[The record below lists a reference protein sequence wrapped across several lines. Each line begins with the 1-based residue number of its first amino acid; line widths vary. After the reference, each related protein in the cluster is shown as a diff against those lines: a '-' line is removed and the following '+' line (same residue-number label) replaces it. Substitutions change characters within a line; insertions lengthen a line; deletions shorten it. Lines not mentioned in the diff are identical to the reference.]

1 MFSAVL
7 AEITIANGYHT
18 DLGDRVYFGDPAEA
32 AEKGRQALYFK
43 PLNKSISVQNSRWEH
58 RQRWEIIAIS
68 YVTDPL
74 NNPELLMKW
83 MERDIWKALGENRN
97 LNGAVDNLSPAE
109 DAVEYEIDTQ
119 GSTAVTV
126 TIRVD
131 LLRKTGLF
139 LA

>member
-18 DLGDRVYFGDPAEA
+18 DLGDRVYFGPPAEA
-32 AEKGRQALYFK
+32 AERGKQAVYYT
-43 PLNKSISVQNSRWEH
+43 PLSKAITVENRRWVHRERWEVVAVAYTNTP
-58 RQRWEIIAIS
+58 E
-68 YVTDPL
+68 PL
-74 NNPELLMKW
+74 IQHIEADVW
-83 MERDIWKALGENRN
+83 RALGSDPT
-97 LNGAVDNLSPAE
+97 LGGAVDNLSPAE